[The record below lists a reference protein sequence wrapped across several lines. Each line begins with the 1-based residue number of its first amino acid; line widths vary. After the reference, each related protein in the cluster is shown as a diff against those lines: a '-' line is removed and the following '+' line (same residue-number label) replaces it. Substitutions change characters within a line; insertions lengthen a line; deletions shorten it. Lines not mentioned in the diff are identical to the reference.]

1 MKKYLVC
8 LLIALHLFAI
18 TGCNALIDGSDDI
31 AESTVSNLFE
41 QTVEEADPTDLSSE
55 ETLPTVQNVSQIM
68 SWSLPEYS
76 LDDVGHY
83 VSCDGG
89 EMHLP
94 YSFEYTGDALSKYGV
109 AIMLFL
115 DGQLQPFSTDKDSTQ
130 RYVHVIYPPESNTT
144 ETAWLDLIFT
154 PVVGSQGDVM
164 DLTIFSKQ
172 HVDWYW
178 GSEDV
183 GFSGYASSITTR
195 LKYTETPPDTQR
207 PETKSRVL
215 AWDCRYVD
223 ATLEEYQAWSGNS
236 YANLSSCLHI
246 SGEGYTWMNKSSDQ
260 WNRYSFTV
268 TPDVPMNLTIELINT
283 TGVAYGIV
291 IFVDG
296 EPISTDSQDVIFVE
310 SVSGQKA
317 IINVQVDM
325 TDFDSQS
332 KVYAVIIPRNYLATN
347 GYTSAAVVDVV
358 DTYEYY
364 LFSGTTLPE
373 CVSH

>member
-1 MKKYLVC
+1 MKKIWVY
-8 LLIALHLFAI
+8 LLIALYLFVI
-18 TGCNALIDGSDDI
+18 TGCSTVNEENNDI
-31 AESTVSNLFE
+31 AESTVSNLFD
-41 QTVEEADPTDLSSE
+41 QTVEETEPTDLTSE
-55 ETLPTVQNVSQIM
+55 ETLPTVQNASQITF
-68 SWSLPEYS
+68 WSLPEYS
-76 LDDVGHY
+76 LDEVGHY
-83 VSCDGG
+83 VSYDGG

-115 DGQLQPFSTDKDSTQ
+115 DGQLQPFRTDEDDTL
-130 RYVHVIYPPESNTT
+130 RYVHVLYPPESSTT
-144 ETAWLDLIFT
+144 ETVLFDLIFT
-154 PVVGSQGDVM
+154 PVVGCKGDIM

-195 LKYTETPPDTQR
+195 LKYTETPPDAQR

-215 AWDCRYVD
+215 EWNCRYVD

-246 SGEGYTWMNKSSDQ
+246 SGEGYTWMNTSSDQ

-296 EPISTDSQDVIFVE
+296 EPIPTDLQDIIFVE

-325 TDFDSQS
+325 RDFDSQS

-373 CVSH
+373 